1 MEIYFVDKVQM
12 NLNKGCIEIRKH
24 RRNLPKRRPMNLN
37 KGCIEIK
44 EPASSAGSV
53 KDEP

>member
-1 MEIYFVDKVQM
+1 MEIYFVDKVQ
-12 NLNKGCIEIRKH
+12 
-24 RRNLPKRRPMNLN
+24 MNLN